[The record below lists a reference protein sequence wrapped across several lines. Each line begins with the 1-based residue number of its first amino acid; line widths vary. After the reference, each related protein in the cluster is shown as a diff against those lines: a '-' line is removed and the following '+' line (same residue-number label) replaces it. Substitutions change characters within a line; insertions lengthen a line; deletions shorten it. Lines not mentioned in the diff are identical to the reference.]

1 MIAELSNSFGVS
13 GYEEEVTQIIKSTLT
28 ELNINHYCDKMGN
41 IIASEY
47 KDSNCP
53 TVLVSC
59 GIDEKGIIVTDITED
74 GYLKFDTIGDIDA
87 KSLISKRVK
96 SKEINGIISLKA
108 IHLLSKEEREK
119 KVKIDDLCIDI
130 GAEDKKDAK
139 KYVTEGDYF
148 SFDVKYDTLG
158 TSQIK
163 GKALSRAVSVNVLLN
178 TIKNKMFKD
187 VNVIYLFAV
196 QNEIAA
202 RGIKTY
208 LNTIPKIDMAII
220 LDCVD
225 ANKDSKISLD
235 KGPIIALPNNDTAI
249 SKRII
254 ENINSYDIQHQ
265 TAFVSDI
272 TAAEVFRGVKA
283 DIPLITIGIPLGQ
296 KQTPI
301 NNIYINDIDNTE
313 KLLNKIAE
321 EAKNLVK

>member
-13 GYEEEVTQIIKSTLT
+13 GYEEEVTQIIKSSLT
-28 ELNINHYCDKMGN
+28 ALNLNHYCDKMGS

-47 KDSNCP
+47 KDSNYP
-53 TVLVSC
+53 TVLISC
-59 GIDEKGIIVTDITED
+59 GIDEKGLIVTDITEN
-74 GYLKFDTIGDIDA
+74 GYLKFDTVGDIDV

-108 IHLLSKEEREK
+108 IHLLSKEERER
-119 KVKIDDLCIDI
+119 KVKIDDLSIDI
-130 GAEDKKDAK
+130 GAIDKKDAK

-163 GKALSRAVSVNVLLN
+163 GKALRRAVSVNVLLN
-178 TIKNKMFKD
+178 TIKNKKFKD
-187 VNVIYLFAV
+187 VNVIYVFAV

-208 LNTIPKIDMAII
+208 LNTMQKIDMAVV
-220 LDCVD
+220 LDCVE
-225 ANKDSKISLD
+225 ANKENKTSLN
-235 KGPIIALPNNDTAI
+235 KGPIIALSNNDTAI
-249 SKRII
+249 SKSII
-254 ENINSYDIQHQ
+254 EDINGYDIRHQ
-265 TAFVSDI
+265 TAYVSDI
-272 TAAEVFRGVKA
+272 TAAEVFRGVKS
-283 DIPLITIGIPLGQ
+283 DIPLITIGIPISQ

-301 NNIYINDIDNTE
+301 NNICINDVDNTE
-313 KLLNKIAE
+313 RLLNRIAE